1 MPNVIRGGTSLE
13 HTGSAVNEGGRPD
26 TVDSDWEEDVED
38 LLKWTENI
46 GETERG
52 NTMDDW

>member
-1 MPNVIRGGTSLE
+1 
-13 HTGSAVNEGGRPD
+13 
-26 TVDSDWEEDVED
+26 VDSDWEEDVED

-46 GETERG
+46 EVTERG